1 MTLRGAAS
9 RPEAGGGTTYIGA
22 WHIGEWRPVPVR
34 ARRRAWFRRGGKPRS
49 GGRRSHASREDRG
62 RGGPRAG
69 LPPLPTRPS
78 RPPRPAAGPTARPAR
93 PAANAHPPTTA
104 TAAPPP
110 D

>member
-62 RGGPRAG
+62 RGGAGAG
-69 LPPLPTRPS
+69 LRPLRSRRVRTSGRGGGRIGRAARDRKSTRLNSSP
-78 RPPRPAAGPTARPAR
+78 
-93 PAANAHPPTTA
+93 
-104 TAAPPP
+104 
-110 D
+110 